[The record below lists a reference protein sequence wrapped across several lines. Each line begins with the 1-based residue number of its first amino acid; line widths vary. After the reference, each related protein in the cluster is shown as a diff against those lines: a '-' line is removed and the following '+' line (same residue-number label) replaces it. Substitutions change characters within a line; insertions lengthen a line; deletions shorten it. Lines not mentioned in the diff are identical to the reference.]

1 MMEQNVTI
9 PAVVLNRSDF
19 VFPALYEW
27 IVQNDGSPYVV
38 VNTMIDGVVADPSKI
53 DPNGRITY
61 NLSPGATQNLLIKD
75 GFVSF
80 DARFNG
86 KIMSISFPCMAICVI
101 FDNNDRQINEMVNHP
116 EVQQWVIENGGS
128 KSCVAKELVK
138 EESAKRPSFLSVV
151 K

>member
-1 MMEQNVTI
+1 MEQNVTI
-9 PAVVLNRSDF
+9 PAIVLNRSDF

-101 FDNNDRQINEMVNHP
+101 FDNNERQINEMVNHP

-128 KSCVAKELVK
+128 KSYVDKEPVK
-138 EESAKRPSFLSVV
+138 EEPAKRPSFLSVV